1 MSTSD
6 ASAAKPQLPPNY
18 DIKHVSK
25 VHFII
30 FARRF
35 VEDFAEYFD
44 DCETVQS
51 VKFKFMAA
59 FGDVPTALDP
69 DSFTE
74 LLYNFTEIGDQYVT
88 AMLDNFGKMVRPYK
102 PYIEQRDANVW
113 ATLAALPEAQK
124 DNLVRDL
131 CIAELWGE
139 CDANTHEIIWEYVET
154 LLYYGTMYTTYTVIP
169 DSLMAELNKC
179 ALGVIQEKASS
190 GMPLTEENVQKS
202 LSDIAPKI
210 LSSMKQEDIMNFGM
224 KMLNN
229 PNMMQDLMGMA
240 KNVQAAMP
248 GLNTQEVM
256 ENMMPGGVEGM
267 QSMMSALG
275 AGGDDGQMPAI
286 NAEMFTQVQS
296 MISDMMGGGAPQEV
310 AEIVD

>member
-1 MSTSD
+1 
-6 ASAAKPQLPPNY
+6 
-18 DIKHVSK
+18 
-25 VHFII
+25 
-30 FARRF
+30 
-35 VEDFAEYFD
+35 
-44 DCETVQS
+44 
-51 VKFKFMAA
+51 
-59 FGDVPTALDP
+59 
-69 DSFTE
+69 
-74 LLYNFTEIGDQYVT
+74 
-88 AMLDNFGKMVRPYK
+88 
-102 PYIEQRDANVW
+102 
-113 ATLAALPEAQK
+113 
-124 DNLVRDL
+124 
-131 CIAELWGE
+131 
-139 CDANTHEIIWEYVET
+139 VET